1 MGSWEAF
8 AVNSWNMHVSSSY
21 LFSKLGDKF
30 GKVAPQ
36 WLLSCKI
43 ILGAWNWLKHF
54 VHGNEASGA
63 SNVAFGMVLLQ
74 GINGPQCTGQPM
86 WLPCQKWHPQWFA
99 PCWVFTWLPVTGCHA
114 RVLTA
119 CTLLGSQWLEASSC
133 RCLTHMCSAM
143 VAAMSHLAM
152 ESWMAALLVWGGPV
166 RSQVGPPLPP
176 YLPLRGKPCFQPSG
190 TGWKKR
196 SFQWAWILWHKVFPM
211 AGGSKECSGILSLAW
226 VWSHGCGWKLV
237 GGAHMFYWE
246 TITTCIHGKHLP
258 QGLFTMIWCMCDLC
272 QKVFVGL
279 WCYQHTIDKISLWC
293 KFPIAAVMMGWV
305 SVCMFKAWNGC
316 GW

>member
-1 MGSWEAF
+1 MGMKPVELPMWHLA
-8 AVNSWNMHVSSSY
+8 WC
-21 LFSKLGDKF
+21 FSKASMVHRSTNV
-30 GKVAPQ
+30 VAMPKMTP
-36 WLLSCKI
+36 L
-43 ILGAWNWLKHF
+43 
-54 VHGNEASGA
+54 
-63 SNVAFGMVLLQ
+63 MV
-74 GINGPQCTGQPM
+74 C
-86 WLPCQKWHPQWFA
+86 
-99 PCWVFTWLPVTGCHA
+99 
-114 RVLTA
+114 
-119 CTLLGSQWLEASSC
+119 
-133 RCLTHMCSAM
+133 THMCIAV

-152 ESWMAALLVWGGPV
+152 EGWMAALLVWGGPT
-166 RSQVGPPLPP
+166 RSQVGLPP
-176 YLPLRGKPCFQPSG
+176 YLLYGANPAFNPVALGGKKG
-190 TGWKKR
+190 

-305 SVCMFKAWNGC
+305 SVCMYKAWNGC